1 MSRTGDPID
10 ELVRG
15 VIAERLRQPDALRSV
30 AATDSP
36 RLTGL
41 QAEIDE
47 WRGRIARAE
56 HDYDAGL
63 LEAADLKR
71 NRNRAKEAIA
81 RLEAEIR
88 TLPRGT
94 VNVPIL
100 GSDDPAQAFL
110 DADLNVQRA
119 TIEALVRVTL
129 HSQTRGR
136 KKFNPASVEIEWL
149 EDAA

>member
-30 AATDSP
+30 AATNSP

-47 WRGRIARAE
+47 QRGRIARAE

-71 NRNRAKEAIA
+71 NRTRANLPASPVMWTPPTSVSC
-81 RLEAEIR
+81 LPQPSPQLGAE
-88 TLPRGT
+88 L
-94 VNVPIL
+94 
-100 GSDDPAQAFL
+100 SS
-110 DADLNVQRA
+110 
-119 TIEALVRVTL
+119 ALV
-129 HSQTRGR
+129 S
-136 KKFNPASVEIEWL
+136 
-149 EDAA
+149 